1 MNVFNNGSRI
11 KSTIVITL
19 FSIMLTACGGGDSN
33 QDIDLNVTGTWKHT
47 QVHKY
52 YNVASNEYLG
62 SNFIEM
68 SLIFKEELEGIK
80 YYPCWGNVGNGAGVG
95 KTETQIIT
103 DVDSVFSKTFIKG
116 VDGSYSTQEVKNIPV
131 EGDDTVY
138 YNQSFVLSKK
148 SNEIIIDNGLLILNG
163 PISVTEYNHACVV
176 LHYSNIDDGKIYDI
190 VIPYD
195 DSILTLSLLTQLNPA
210 VGPVTYTLATSS
222 DSPIRLDISSQSTA
236 FWNIVGSN
244 TLSLG
249 TTNINIIE
257 STDSILSGTY
267 SFTTNDNLN
276 YDGEFLMEL
285 R

>member
-1 MNVFNNGSRI
+1 MNVFNNCSRI
-11 KSTIVITL
+11 KLTIVITL

-68 SLIFKEELEGIK
+68 SLIFKEELEEIK
-80 YYPCWGNVGNGAGVG
+80 YYPCWGNVGNGAAVG

>member
-1 MNVFNNGSRI
+1 M
-11 KSTIVITL
+11 
-19 FSIMLTACGGGDSN
+19 
-33 QDIDLNVTGTWKHT
+33 
-47 QVHKY
+47 
-52 YNVASNEYLG
+52 
-62 SNFIEM
+62 
-68 SLIFKEELEGIK
+68 
-80 YYPCWGNVGNGAGVG
+80 
-95 KTETQIIT
+95 
-103 DVDSVFSKTFIKG
+103 
-116 VDGSYSTQEVKNIPV
+116 
-131 EGDDTVY
+131 
-138 YNQSFVLSKK
+138 
-148 SNEIIIDNGLLILNG
+148 
-163 PISVTEYNHACVV
+163 
-176 LHYSNIDDGKIYDI
+176 DDGKIYDI

-195 DSILTLSLLTQLNPA
+195 DSMLTLSLLTQSNPA

-222 DSPIRLDISSQSTA
+222 DSPIRLDVSSQSTA

>member
-1 MNVFNNGSRI
+1 MNVFNNCSRI

-68 SLIFKEELEGIK
+68 SLIFKEELEEIK
-80 YYPCWGNVGNGAGVG
+80 YYPCWGNEGDGAAVS

-103 DVDSVFSKTFIKG
+103 DVDSVFSKKFIKG
-116 VDGSYSTQEVKNIPV
+116 IDGSYSTQEVKNIPV